1 MRILVAA
8 SMLVHTLSNNDILMK
23 RAGPGPDLAQPVITS
38 SA

>member
-23 RAGPGPDLAQPVITS
+23 RAGPDLAQPAITS